1 MQIIITLNISSKFN
15 LIKIITMYTKYK
27 PKILVFNLKI
37 YIASAIIRWSREAP
51 PLHFFPNL
59 S

>member
-37 YIASAIIRWSREAP
+37 YIASAIIR
-51 PLHFFPNL
+51 
-59 S
+59 